1 MQKTVSP
8 TVGCWPACS
17 AEMAAAP
24 AAAAVLGDLLW
35 CLGLGCLLGAGREAL
50 GLLFGEGRVR
60 CFCWDVLSFAAAAF
74 LVCGFSA
81 GVSAS
86 GMARWYMTAG
96 VLAGVLAWNSTVGP
110 AVRRFFRGVL
120 RFLLWPA
127 RVLEQRC
134 FAPMR
139 RRTVGMLERHKK
151 QHTQKKAGKKAK
163 NGKKQLQKPSKILY
177 N

>member
-1 MQKTVSP
+1 MQKNVSP
-8 TVGCWPACS
+8 TGGCWPACS

-24 AAAAVLGDLLW
+24 AALAVLSDLLW
-35 CLGLGCLLGAGREAL
+35 CLGLGCLLGAGRETL
-50 GLLFGEGRVR
+50 GLFFGEGRAR

-86 GMARWYMTAG
+86 GVARWYMAAG
-96 VLAGVLAWNSTVGP
+96 VLAGVLAWNGTVGP
-110 AVRRFFRGVL
+110 AIRCFFRGVFRL
-120 RFLLWPA
+120 LLWP
-127 RVLEQRC
+127 VCMLEHRC
-134 FAPMR
+134 LAPMR
-139 RRTVGMLERHKK
+139 RRAIGALERHREL
-151 QHTQKKAGKKAK
+151 HIQKKVGKKPK